1 MEKQAE
7 VKVDEPVVDLA
18 AQARAEWEAENKETE
33 TPDAEPSEKKPDEE
47 KPEPP
52 KDEPKEEPKEEVKPE
67 EKPADGKVEDK
78 PVEKKEEE
86 KVATPEEEKVI
97 QDWAIKHSLTLAEA
111 KEDLEKTKGV
121 VQKYKSPE
129 EMARALRQMQ
139 SQYDKMKN
147 EAGKEEK
154 DPYQISANPQLEVFE
169 YVRTNATDIVEKYR
183 QSYPARTRD
192 MEDDAILE
200 EVADKLLTGYKGWND
215 QRVKVLQTD
224 ASKRREELLSSL
236 NERDRRFLPDIKA
249 VIDKTSDKVIVSKG
263 FNLDDIVR
271 WAKGA
276 EYDRAIK
283 EAEERGARQER
294 EKAKILGVVPSSRTE
309 TTSTAKSGGVRL
321 SEYEKKLAREM
332 FSTTTF
338 SDEEK
343 YEAYAEVAKKKKK

>member
-1 MEKQAE
+1 MEKTQESPKEEA
-7 VKVDEPVVDLA
+7 PVVDLA
-18 AQARAEWEAENKETE
+18 AEARKEWEASRKE
-33 TPDAEPSEKKPDEE
+33 PDSEESAPDESQPDEAKAEPQESEEAKPLVDATE
-47 KPEPP
+47 KS
-52 KDEPKEEPKEEVKPE
+52 EEVKTPE
-67 EKPADGKVEDK
+67 EKPVEEVPVVEDK
-78 PVEKKEEE
+78 VVEE
-86 KVATPEEEKVI
+86 
-97 QDWAIKHSLTLAEA
+97 WAIKHGMTMAEA